1 MDFRETIIKIIKK
14 STGLDENAIDKA
26 LSVPPDQKLGDFAF
40 PCFILSKKEKKPPVE
55 IAKDL
60 AGKIK
65 PGKEIEKVEAVGP
78 YLNFFLN
85 KSQLNQRTLTSV
97 TKDKDDYGKGAE
109 KKENVMIEYHQPNT
123 HKAFHIG
130 HLRNAVLGDAII
142 RSVRFAGYKVV
153 AATYMGDI
161 GMHVAKVLWY
171 LKTYHKGPY
180 PEKNRGEW
188 LGEMYVKAQN
198 EYEKHEQH
206 EKEVK
211 ELLQK
216 YEAGDKELHE
226 LWKKTRQ
233 WSLDDFDVIEK
244 ELALNIDVR
253 FYESEVE
260 KEGKDMVLDL
270 KKRGIAVESEG
281 ALIMDLEKYNLGI
294 FLVLKGDGTS
304 LYSTKDFALAK
315 RKFEKFKIDRSFHVI
330 GSEQKLYMKQLFK
343 SLEILGFPQASKC
356 QHISYEL
363 VTLKEG
369 KMSSRAGTGISYNDF
384 KNKMFEKAGKEV
396 RKRHK
401 DWKREDIEKAIS
413 QVAFAAMKFG
423 MLNQDNNKKIVFDM
437 DKALDFEGETG
448 PYVQYAHARA
458 CSILRKA
465 GTKPKADVK
474 FELLD
479 QEIEKKVIM
488 LLNKFSEVVEQ
499 VAQSYRPMLMTR
511 YCIELAQTFNEF
523 YHSCQILREE
533 EDLKNARLL
542 LVDCV
547 RQVLKNALDL
557 LGIEAPE
564 QM

>member
-1 MDFRETIIKIIKK
+1 LQEA
-14 STGLDENAIDKA
+14 EIDKM

-40 PCFILSKKEKKPPVE
+40 PCFVLSKQEKKPPVE

-65 PGKEIEKVEAVGP
+65 PGKNLEKVEAVGP

-85 KSQLNQRTLTSV
+85 KSKLNEETLTSIEKE
-97 TKDKDDYGKGAE
+97 KDGFGKGE
-109 KKENVMIEYHQPNT
+109 KKKEKVMVEYHQPNT

-142 RSVRFAGYKVV
+142 RAMRFAGYDVV

-171 LKTYHKGPY
+171 LNKYHKGPF
-180 PEKNRGEW
+180 PDKNRGEW
-188 LGEMYVKAQN
+188 LGEIYVKAHR
-198 EYEKHEQH
+198 EYEKHETH

-216 YEAGDKELHE
+216 YESGDKELHD
-226 LWKKTRQ
+226 LWIKTRQ
-233 WSLDDFDVIEK
+233 WSLDDFEKIEK
-244 ELALNIDVR
+244 ELGLNIDVR
-253 FYESEVE
+253 FYESEVDE
-260 KEGKDMVLDL
+260 EGKEKVLEA
-270 KKRGIAVESEG
+270 KNKGIVVESEG
-281 ALIMDLEKYNLGI
+281 ALIIDLENYNLGV
-294 FLVLKGDGTS
+294 FLVLKNDGTS
-304 LYSTKDFALAK
+304 LYSTKDIALAE
-315 RKFEKFKIDRSFHVI
+315 RKFGQHKIDKSLYVI
-330 GSEQKLYMKQLFK
+330 GSEQKMYMQQLFK
-343 SLEILGFPQASKC
+343 SLELIGFKQAKQC

-384 KNKMFEKAGKEV
+384 KNQMLEKAGKEV

-401 DWKREDIEKAIS
+401 DWKSEDIEKAIT
-413 QVAFAAMKFG
+413 QVAFAALKFT
-423 MLNQDNNKKIVFDM
+423 MLHQDNNKKIIFDM

-458 CSILRKA
+458 CSVLRKA
-465 GTKPKADVK
+465 GSKPKTDVK
-474 FELLD
+474 FELLG
-479 QEIEKKVIM
+479 QEIEKKVI
-488 LLNKFSEVVEQ
+488 LLLDKFPEVIQQ
-499 VAQSYRPMLMTR
+499 VAQSYRPMLLTR
-511 YCIELAQTFNEF
+511 YSIDLAQAFNEF
-523 YHSCQILREE
+523 YHSCQILKEE
-533 EDLKNARLL
+533 EDLKDARLL
-542 LVDCV
+542 LVDCAK
-547 RQVLKNALDL
+547 QVLKNVLST